1 MTAEELNKYRVFP
14 RIALAFMAAVFGF
27 ITYYY
32 FSVPLKEHTEWTL
45 ASYGVISAPFVAFF
59 NKYMSTGN
67 KDGLN

>member
-1 MTAEELNKYRVFP
+1 MTSKDVNSYRIFP
-14 RIALAFMAAVFGF
+14 RLILTFMATLFSY

-32 FSVPLKEHTEWTL
+32 FSIPLSQHTEWTL

-67 KDGLN
+67 GND

>member
-1 MTAEELNKYRVFP
+1 MINYDTINKYRVFP
-14 RIALAFMAAVFGF
+14 RITLVFMGGVFTF

-32 FSVPLKEHTEWTL
+32 FSVPLESHTEWTL

-67 KDGLN
+67 SNE

>member
-1 MTAEELNKYRVFP
+1 MTPQEINNYRIFP
-14 RIALAFMAAVFGF
+14 RLILVFMASVFTY

-32 FSVPLKEHTEWTL
+32 FSVPLVEHSEWTL

-67 KDGLN
+67 NGS

>member
-1 MTAEELNKYRVFP
+1 MTAKELNDYRVFP
-14 RIALAFMAAVFGF
+14 RLILAFMAGLFSY

-32 FSVPLKEHTEWTL
+32 FSVPLKDHTEWTL

-67 KDGLN
+67 SND

>member
-1 MTAEELNKYRVFP
+1 MTIDEVNKARVFP
-14 RIALAFMAAVFGF
+14 RIILAFMATLFSY

-32 FSVPLKEHTEWTL
+32 FSIPIDQHTEWTL

-67 KDGLN
+67 TGN